1 MSCKFEYVYSGHD
14 VVNGLFNM
22 TSQLLQY
29 KLAEP
34 TTPEDKSTREDA
46 LRFFVHFMGDVHQ
59 PLHASGKERGGN
71 DAPAKWGRAKTSLHR
86 IWDGQLILVSPLVKK
101 KMIRVSRLFGA
112 YLKLISQVTHITH
125 THACYVIV
133 YVSYRKTSR
142 TDSTTTPRHI
152 WITWST

>member
-1 MSCKFEYVYSGHD
+1 MKTRLGQLLINRLYLRMHNRWASIFHYVNTPGDNPPESCKFEYNYSGHD

-22 TSQLLQY
+22 TSTLLQY

-71 DAPAKWGRAKTSLHR
+71 NASAKWGRAKSSLHR
-86 IWDGQLILVSPLVKK
+86 IWDGQLILVSPSSKS
-101 KMIRVSRLFGA
+101 IRVFRLFWT
-112 YLKLISQVTHITH
+112 LF
-125 THACYVIV
+125 
-133 YVSYRKTSR
+133 RKF
-142 TDSTTTPRHI
+142 
-152 WITWST
+152 